1 MLLCFFWLAAY
12 IIALTQ
18 GFGCPPP
25 PLLQPWGRL
34 FFLFSLGT
42 SAILF
47 YKRHSESSSQCRVAG
62 HTLYSCFGIESAE
75 KESLGQMSLSTW
87 QFKNV
92 SKIVHVHAHTHTH
105 SWSYDRSLRTGLLK
119 KKNEEERKELASYL
133 TSLCH
138 DSISYLAL
146 TISSLGGSII
156 ALPCCVSFCFTT
168 KWISYYCCCSITMSC
183 PTLSDPLDCST
194 QGSSVIHYLL
204 EFAQIHVHWVSDA
217 I

>member
-18 GFGCPPP
+18 GFVCPPP
-25 PLLQPWGRL
+25 PLLQPWERL
-34 FFLFSLGT
+34 LFLFSLGT

-47 YKRHSESSSQCRVAG
+47 YKRHSESSSQCWVAG

-92 SKIVHVHAHTHTH
+92 SKIVHVRAHTHTH

-119 KKNEEERKELASYL
+119 KKKWRGKERTGLLSHI
-133 TSLCH
+133 SLPRFYFLPSF
-138 DSISYLAL
+138 DNI
-146 TISSLGGSII
+146 ILGGG
-156 ALPCCVSFCFTT
+156 V
-168 KWISYYCCCSITMSC
+168 
-183 PTLSDPLDCST
+183 
-194 QGSSVIHYLL
+194 
-204 EFAQIHVHWVSDA
+204 
-217 I
+217 